1 MNQFDRIELLTV
13 HSYDDSIEQR
23 RNDRSMVNCHL
34 VNMKESNLK
43 NLYDYLNAIKMIT
56 DIPSLI
62 TYLQKYIIPIIADFP
77 GQLFIRKAIT
87 LLHKQK
93 EGQDIS
99 LQIPD
104 IVNNFVPILGPLH
117 VSLNMREHI
126 ILVHWS
132 FFEKMFKFIFGQNK
146 VLAQKP
152 KPWKINLL
160 LELARSAWLEIAEE
174 IFKKF
179 GSVCKDIEYQTLID
193 ILDNLI
199 PAALDVYSTIFRSGS
214 CDQYVDTIFRLWT
227 FALRWERKNYDKI
240 TLAFLSDYFY
250 WKDNNHPFLEA
261 IQSHLVNFND
271 YYVENGLGEVQV
283 LNILLTP

>member
-1 MNQFDRIELLTV
+1 MITTNQFDRIELLTV

-62 TYLQKYIIPIIADFP
+62 TYLQKYIIPIVADFP

-87 LLHKQK
+87 LPRKQK

-99 LQIPD
+99 LQIPE

-126 ILVHWS
+126 ILVHWN
-132 FFEKMFKFIFGQNK
+132 FFEKMFKSIFGQNK

-179 GSVCKDIEYQTLID
+179 GPVCKDIEYQTLID
-193 ILDNLI
+193 I
-199 PAALDVYSTIFRSGS
+199 
-214 CDQYVDTIFRLWT
+214 
-227 FALRWERKNYDKI
+227 
-240 TLAFLSDYFY
+240 
-250 WKDNNHPFLEA
+250 
-261 IQSHLVNFND
+261 
-271 YYVENGLGEVQV
+271 
-283 LNILLTP
+283 